1 MSEFYRPELVEAL
14 KLVAEASDAV
24 AADGHQRPVLVGGA
38 AVELA
43 TLGELISGDLDIVTP
58 WQADFE
64 AALEKA
70 GFVRSVGPGSFSR
83 GFQHPNLSLGV
94 EVVGSTLMD
103 GRGSYDRVFLLRL
116 DNGRAVSVICI
127 EDLIADRMAQY
138 NCPPNYDLQALD
150 QAEKLYQLAFEL
162 DKTYLDKRIVE
173 ETSGDFDL
181 AFLEK
186 KAYARDND

>member
-14 KLVAEASDAV
+14 RLVAKASDAV
-24 AADGHQRPVLVGGA
+24 AEQGHQRPVLVGGA
-38 AVELA
+38 AAELA

-58 WQADFE
+58 WQEEFE
-64 AALEKA
+64 AALEDA
-70 GFVRSVGPGSFSR
+70 GFVRSIGPGSFSR
-83 GFQHPNLSLGV
+83 GFQHPFLDVGV
-94 EVVGSTLMD
+94 EVVGRTLMD

-150 QAEKLYQLAFEL
+150 QAEKLYQLAFDV
-162 DKTYLDKRIVE
+162 DKDYLNRRIVE
-173 ETSGDFDL
+173 ETVGDFDL